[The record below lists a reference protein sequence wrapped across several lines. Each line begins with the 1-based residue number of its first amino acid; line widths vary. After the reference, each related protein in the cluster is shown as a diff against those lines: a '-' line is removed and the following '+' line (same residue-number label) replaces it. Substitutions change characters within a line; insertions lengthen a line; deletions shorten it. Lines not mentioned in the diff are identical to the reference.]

1 MSSLRDLLTTHL
13 QTTTGSSGTADDAR
27 GWLLR
32 TGVVDLVEPFVTS
45 MPADPGDL
53 TRFAGLDGTTAGLLL
68 ERLSA
73 DRLADRQNHAPTLG
87 TLLGVAAAYPDEV
100 ELRGYLVGPER
111 ADERLTVEGLDLYG
125 VGALLAPEQAGAPIA
140 ATDVEADVRRMDP
153 DATAMLVWGLV
164 QHLGVDD
171 ATGPPDAVTEQV
183 TAWRP
188 NETCWS
194 LWWD

>member
-13 QTTTGSSGTADDAR
+13 ETTTDARDDDAR

-32 TGVVDLVEPFVTS
+32 TGVVDLVEPFVTTL
-45 MPADPGDL
+45 PADPGDL
-53 TRFAGLDGTTAGLLL
+53 TRFAGLDGATAVLLL
-68 ERLSA
+68 ERLSSA
-73 DRLADRQNHAPTLG
+73 RLADRQNHGPTLG
-87 TLLGVAAAYPDEV
+87 TVLGVAAAHPDEV
-100 ELRGYLVGPER
+100 ELGGYLVGPGR
-111 ADERLTVEGLDLYG
+111 ADERITVEGLDLYG
-125 VGALLAPEQAGAPIA
+125 VGTLLAPDRSGTPITA
-140 ATDVEADVRRMDP
+140 ADVAADVRRMDP

-171 ATGPPDAVTEQV
+171 ATGPPDLVTERV
-183 TAWRP
+183 NPWRP